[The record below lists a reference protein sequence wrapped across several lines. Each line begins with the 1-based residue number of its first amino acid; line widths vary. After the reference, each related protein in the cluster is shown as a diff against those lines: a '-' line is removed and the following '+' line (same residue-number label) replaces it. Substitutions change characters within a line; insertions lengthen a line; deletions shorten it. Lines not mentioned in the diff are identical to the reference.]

1 MAYVLVLEIDAT
13 RRAILRQAFE
23 AVGKEV
29 VDASDSGPAI
39 LRVMD
44 DAPEVIIVD
53 EEMPPFE
60 GLDLVPLLRRMTE
73 APIIA
78 TGSADQTNLVKTLLE
93 GADMYVTRPY
103 NTRVI
108 LARATA
114 LVRRARLNAE
124 ARDAE

>member
-44 DAPEVIIVD
+44 DAPEIIIVD

>member
-124 ARDAE
+124 ARDAG

>member
-1 MAYVLVLEIDAT
+1 MAYVLVLEIDAQ

-29 VDASDSGPAI
+29 VDVDDSGSAV

-44 DAPEVIIVD
+44 DTPEVIIVD

-124 ARDAE
+124 ARNAE